1 MPIGADLLQPIPG
14 AKPSGENLRYAP
26 VYIKIKEARWEEDDA
41 PQGQWQHERKKAD
54 WILVQKL
61 AVDALAGKSKDLQL
75 AAWLTEALL
84 HNDGFAGLREGLDLV
99 RGLVITFWD
108 TLYPEMEDGDL
119 ELRAAPLEWI
129 GSHFEDVLKGV
140 PLTRNGLGWFQYK
153 ESRAVGY
160 EGDVGDSESKRTQR
174 ETAIAE
180 GKLTAEEFDDALKA
194 TPKVFYQQLVA
205 EVGGCLGAL
214 EQLKQVSDEK
224 LRDLSPTYST
234 LRETLEVVRQ
244 AAGTL
249 LQKKQEQEPD
259 AVTSAAAET
268 AAPQEGA
275 AEAAAAAPVRRAV
288 AGGVPASVDDAF
300 QQVLEIAGYLRGEQP
315 QSPVPYL
322 LVRALRWGELR
333 AQGSISSELLTA
345 PSSEVRQQ
353 LKQLAAGSQWPELLQ
368 AAEAA
373 AGQPCGRAWLDV
385 HRYAVMALR
394 ELGAEYE
401 QAAAAVCSGIES
413 LLADYPDL
421 MRMSLLD
428 DTPVAGAD
436 TQAWL
441 QEAQRSAS
449 PQLPEM
455 PPAQDI
461 SEGGSE
467 GEAAP
472 PDAYELAKQAMQAG
486 RPEEAIDILQRDI
499 LQEPC
504 ERARF
509 QRRIQLAQVCMAAD
523 YAPIA
528 GSILQGLAEEIEQR
542 KLEQWESPE
551 LIAHTLALLFRCW
564 EKLKH
569 EPEEREKLYER
580 ICRLDPVQ
588 GLELVR

>member
-1 MPIGADLLQPIPG
+1 MPIATDLLQPVPG
-14 AKPSGENLRYAP
+14 PNPSGENLRYAP

-41 PQGQWQHERKKAD
+41 PQGEWQHERKKAD

-61 AVDALAGKSKDLQL
+61 ATDALAGESKDLQL
-75 AAWLTEALL
+75 AAWVTEALA
-84 HNDGFAGLREGLDLV
+84 HNEGFAGLREGLDLV
-99 RGLVITFWD
+99 RGLLVTFWD
-108 TLYPEMEDGDL
+108 TLYPEVEEGDL

-129 GSHFEDVLKGV
+129 GSHFEDVLKRV
-140 PLTRNGLGWFQYK
+140 PLTRTGLGWFQYK

-160 EGDVGDSESKRTQR
+160 EADVGDSEAKRTLR
-174 ETAIAE
+174 ETAVAD
-180 GKLTAEEFDDALKA
+180 GKVTAEDFDDALKA
-194 TPKVFYQQLVA
+194 TPKAFYQQLVA
-205 EVGGCLGAL
+205 NVGGCLSAL
-214 EQLKQVSDEK
+214 EQLKQVCDEK
-224 LRDLSPTYST
+224 FRDLSPTYRN
-234 LRETLEVVRQ
+234 LRDTLEVIRQ

-249 LQKKQEQEPD
+249 LQKKHEQEPD
-259 AVTSAAAET
+259 AVSPPAAE

-288 AGGVPASVDDAF
+288 AGAVPASVDDAF
-300 QQVLEIAGYLRGEQP
+300 QQVLAIANYLRAEQP

-333 AQGSISSELLTA
+333 AQGSISPELLAA

-353 LKQLAAGSQWPELLQ
+353 LKQLAADSQWQELLQ
-368 AAEAA
+368 AAENA
-373 AGQPCGRAWLDV
+373 AGQPCGRGWLDV
-385 HRYAVMALR
+385 HRYTVMAFR
-394 ELGAEYE
+394 ELGAEFE
-401 QAAAAVCSGIES
+401 PAAAAVCSGVES
-413 LLADYPDL
+413 LLSDYPDIVRL
-421 MRMSLLD
+421 SLLD
-428 DTPVAGAD
+428 DTPAANAD

-441 QEAQRSAS
+441 HESGRAALAQV
-449 PQLPEM
+449 PEM
-455 PPAQDI
+455 PPAQDV
-461 SEGGSE
+461 SEAGQQGE
-467 GEAAP
+467 GVP

-486 RPEEAIDILQRDI
+486 RAEEAIDILQRDI

-509 QRRIQLAQVCMAAD
+509 QRRIQLAQICLASD
-523 YAPIA
+523 YVPIA
-528 GSILQGLAEEIEQR
+528 CSILQGLAEEIEQR

-551 LIAHTLALLFRCW
+551 LISHTLALLYRCW